1 MTAAPV
7 LLRFERR
14 GGLPPRD
21 DEELRLGADGS
32 FTARRTI
39 GGPAIG
45 SFEGKLAKAPLGK
58 LTAAIDALAPA
69 ENATIPT
76 PRHGAT
82 EVLEAGGRTIRLGS
96 NEVPPKPWRPLVSGV
111 RKLLED
117 EVVDSPHAAV
127 ALAATASAARL
138 EHAGDS
144 RLEINLGSV
153 AVRVIH
159 VGDDGLV
166 LGRWAGRL
174 VEQVR
179 HGDELVDRPDWVT
192 AGPGWSATLPFDHA
206 IALKS
211 GEWFQVWVGLQIR
224 DADGPRDGQLYSPVL
239 APVFTDA

>member
-1 MTAAPV
+1 VTRTPV

-21 DEELRLGADGS
+21 DEELRLAADGS

-45 SFEGKLAKAPLGK
+45 SFEGKLAKGVLGR
-58 LTAAIDALAPA
+58 LTAAVDALGPA
-69 ENATIPT
+69 EDATLVT

-82 EVLEAGGRTIRLGS
+82 EVVEAGGRTIRLGS
-96 NEVPPKPWRPLVSGV
+96 NETPPKPWRALVNRL

-127 ALAATASAARL
+127 ALAATAVAARL
-138 EHAGDS
+138 DHAGDAG
-144 RLEINLGSV
+144 LEINLGSV

-159 VGDDGLV
+159 LGDDGLV

-174 VEQVR
+174 VEQASN
-179 HGDELVDRPDWVT
+179 GEGLVDRPDWVT
-192 AGPGWSATLPFDHA
+192 AGPGWTTPLPFDHA
-206 IALKS
+206 MALKPGDS
-211 GEWFQVWVGLQIR
+211 FQVWVGLQIR
-224 DADGPRDGQLYSPVL
+224 DADGPRAGQLYAPVL
-239 APVFTDA
+239 TDA

>member
-1 MTAAPV
+1 VTRAPG
-7 LLRFERR
+7 LLRLERR

-21 DEELRLGADGS
+21 DEEVRVGADGS

-39 GGPAIG
+39 GGPRIG
-45 SFEGKLAKAPLGK
+45 SFQGKLAKGVVGR
-58 LTAAIDALAPA
+58 LTAAVDALATA
-69 ENATIPT
+69 EDATIVT

-96 NEVPPKPWRPLVSGV
+96 NETPPKPWRALVNRV

-127 ALAATASAARL
+127 ILAATAGDARL
-138 EHAGDS
+138 DHAGDA

-159 VGDDGLV
+159 LDDEGLV

-174 VEQVR
+174 VEQVSK
-179 HGDELVDRPDWVT
+179 GKELVDRPDWVT
-192 AGPGWSATLPFDHA
+192 AGPGWTTPLPFDHA
-206 IALKS
+206 MALKP
-211 GEWFQVWVGLQIR
+211 GESFQVWVGLQIR
-224 DADGPRDGQLYSPVL
+224 EADGPRPGQLYVPVL
-239 APVFTDA
+239 TDA